1 MLRLK
6 DSFKNPYNIGDNIE
20 FYNKYGI
27 WVKGVIIDFK
37 VNYYVFKAIIK
48 CNEKNCRF
56 HYICVCS
63 TYLRKC

>member
-27 WVKGVIIDFK
+27 WVKGVIIYFK